1 MLNVCQEFPSI
12 LEVLILVEGRTV
24 YFGSPSGALPHYT
37 SLGLHCPHDESPP
50 DFFMRCVATD
60 AGEDADRQQ
69 AKQNVEK
76 LLAAVPALSTP
87 EMPKKFDAS
96 AVESLKG
103 SGAVALLTL
112 VRREFLIRRRS
123 KLLFKAAIARTLFMA
138 ILLGLLYWQL
148 PNDQMSWQSVLGVL
162 NLFRILF
169 LFKKSTYCI
178 LHTYCF
184 IIGINTFFIIGINSD
199 HHFPKFSKAL
209 SEITSETNSS
219 KHQQKTSHLVAE
231 FQWAEEHG
239 HHQHLHDC
247 RFWPDPR
254 IATFLPSSLPWS

>member
-1 MLNVCQEFPSI
+1 
-12 LEVLILVEGRTV
+12 
-24 YFGSPSGALPHYT
+24 
-37 SLGLHCPHDESPP
+37 
-50 DFFMRCVATD
+50 MRCVATD

-162 NLFRILF
+162 NLFRIWF
-169 LFKKSTYCI
+169 LLKESTYCI
-178 LHTYCF
+178 LHTYF
-184 IIGINTFFIIGINSD
+184 SIIGINAFFIIGINSD
-199 HHFPKFSKAL
+199 NHFPKFSKSL

-219 KHQQKTSHLVAE
+219 KHQQKTSHVVAE
-231 FQWAEEHG
+231 FQ
-239 HHQHLHDC
+239 
-247 RFWPDPR
+247 
-254 IATFLPSSLPWS
+254 